1 MRIFYFRT
9 GLYWFWRND
18 LFS

>member
-1 MRIFYFRT
+1 MKIFYFRT